1 MTLLGAIADDLTGA
15 TDLANTLVKA
25 GMRTALLVGSPGD
38 ETVPEVDAL
47 VIALKTR
54 SIAADAAV
62 GLSLNALQELRA
74 LGASQFFFKYCST
87 FDSTNQGNIGPVATA
102 LLEALGSDFT
112 IFCPAFPDNGRSV
125 YQGHLF
131 VGDRLLSE
139 SGMENHPLN
148 PMRDPNLVRVLRRQS
163 PAPVA
168 LISIATVRA
177 GAEAIRSSIREVRAQ
192 GIPFA
197 IVDAIENDDLIAIGR
212 AAADLPLVTGGSGLA
227 IGLPHNFVRAG
238 LLKPN
243 ESKCERLP
251 SIPGPTAILSGSCS
265 KATNEQVALFRK
277 TNSVFDLDPRR
288 LAMNEDLVG
297 TALQWAEAQL
307 GREPI
312 LISATTT
319 PEKVL
324 AGAGECVEQ
333 ALARISKRLLERGVR
348 RLIVAGGETSGAV
361 IQALGV
367 RILRVGREIAPGVPW
382 TVSTGPEPLALALKS
397 GNFGGPNF
405 FMDAF
410 QSEQ

>member
-1 MTLLGAIADDLTGA
+1 MTLLGAVADDLTGA

-25 GMRTALLVGSPGD
+25 GMSTALLVGSPD
-38 ETVPEVDAL
+38 EETIPDVDAV

-54 SIAADAAV
+54 SIGADAAV
-62 GLSLNALQELRA
+62 RLSLTALQKLRA
-74 LGASQFFFKYCST
+74 LGARQFFFKYCST
-87 FDSTNQGNIGPVATA
+87 FDSTDQGNIGPVAWA

-112 IFCPAFPDNGRSV
+112 ILCPAFPDNGRSV

-177 GAEAIRSSIREVRAQ
+177 GVEAIRSSIRELRAQ

-197 IVDAIENDDLIAIGR
+197 IVDAIENNDLIAIGR

-227 IGLPHNFVRAG
+227 IGLPQNFRSAG

-243 ESKCERLP
+243 DGKAERLP

-265 KATNEQVALFRK
+265 RATNEQVALFRK
-277 TNSVFDLDPRR
+277 TNAVFDLDPRR
-288 LAMNEDLVG
+288 LAMSEDLVSA
-297 TALQWAEAQL
+297 ALQWAESRL
-307 GREPI
+307 GDEPI

-319 PEKVL
+319 PDKVL

-333 ALARISKRLLERGVR
+333 ALARIAKGLLERGVR
-348 RLIVAGGETSGAV
+348 RLVVAGGETSGV
-361 IQALGV
+361 EGI
-367 RILRVGREIAPGVPW
+367 RCF
-382 TVSTGPEPLALALKS
+382 KS
-397 GNFGGPNF
+397 
-405 FMDAF
+405 
-410 QSEQ
+410 